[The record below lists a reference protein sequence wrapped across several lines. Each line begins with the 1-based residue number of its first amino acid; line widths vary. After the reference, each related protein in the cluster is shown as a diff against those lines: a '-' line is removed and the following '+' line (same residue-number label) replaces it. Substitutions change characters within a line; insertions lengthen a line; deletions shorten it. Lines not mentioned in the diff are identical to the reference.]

1 MQMTRN
7 RYFLLGVLLVLLGV
21 QFRMVESFVLNEPTT
36 RALARVTRNT
46 PIASN
51 NDFMS
56 TMILQVHPK
65 PTKRVAPPRWLGLA
79 FIAVGTVVALHALAI
94 PKNQH

>member
-7 RYFLLGVLLVLLGV
+7 RVFLLGVLLILLGI
-21 QFRMVESFVLNEPTT
+21 QFRMVESFVLNEPAT

-46 PIASN
+46 PVAS

-56 TMILQVHPK
+56 TMMLQVHPK

-79 FIAVGTVVALHALAI
+79 MIAVGTVVALHAFAM
-94 PKNQH
+94 PRNQH